1 MFGKIFESIYDGS
14 LHGDWKSMVV
24 FQQLIVLSDC
34 DGVVDV
40 TPRALAAR
48 TGIPLEIIKH
58 GLQALEQPDTE
69 SRSSEME
76 GRRIVKLDDHRSW
89 GWRIVNHSQYRDT
102 VSKSDARTK
111 AAERKRRQ
119 RERERNVDDPSHN
132 VTKCHAESQSKR
144 DTSRENVTVT
154 EKRDSHAMQDAKC
167 KMQNADTKKRKR
179 VATSPLA
186 SSPPSVVEV
195 SEYCKTRNNDVDA
208 EQFVDHYTANGW
220 RQSNGNKI
228 RDWKA
233 AVRTWE
239 RNDFGKKRK
248 EEKAI
253 EESNRHKRKQMT
265 GSNARFALIKTF
277 KITTAREW
285 SDERCLQ
292 EYKKQILKGVEQ

>member
-14 LHGDWKSMVV
+14 LHGDWKSLVV
-24 FQQLIVLSDC
+24 FEQLIILSDC

-48 TGIPLEIIKH
+48 TGIPLEIIEH
-58 GLQALEQPDTE
+58 GLQSLEEPDEE
-69 SRSSEME
+69 SRSAELE
-76 GRRIVKLDDHRSW
+76 GRRIVRLDDHRSW
-89 GWRIVNHSQYRDT
+89 GWRIVNHAQYRDT

-119 RERERNVDDPSHN
+119 REREKTGDDASRG
-132 VTKCHAESQSKR
+132 VTPCHAMSQNER
-144 DTSRENVTVT
+144 DVSQQNVTVT
-154 EKRDSHAMQDAKC
+154 EKRDSHAMQDAIC
-167 KMQNADTKKRKR
+167 NMQNANTKKKKR
-179 VATSPLA
+179 VATT
-186 SSPPSVVEV
+186 SPPSVQDVL
-195 SEYCKTRNNDVDA
+195 EYCKSRNNYVDA

-253 EESNRHKRKQMT
+253 QENNAHKPKPITASQARYGLVKQFKVVD
-265 GSNARFALIKTF
+265 ARQ
-277 KITTAREW
+277 W
-285 SDERCLQ
+285 SDDKCLE
-292 EYKKQILKGVEQ
+292 EYKNRIFKGVEQ

>member
-48 TGIPLEIIKH
+48 TGIPLEIIEH
-58 GLQALEQPDTE
+58 GLKALEEPDEE
-69 SRSSEME
+69 SRSAELE
-76 GRRIVKLDDHRSW
+76 GRRIVRLDDHRSW
-89 GWRIVNHSQYRDT
+89 GWRIVNHAQYRDT

-111 AAERKRRQ
+111 AADRKRRQ
-119 RERERNVDDPSHN
+119 REREKT
-132 VTKCHAESQSKR
+132 VTPCHALSQTKR
-144 DTSRENVTVT
+144 DTSRKNVTVT
-154 EKRDSHAMQDAKC
+154 KKRDSHAMQDATC
-167 KMQNADTKKRKR
+167 KMQNADTKKKER
-179 VATSPLA
+179 VATA
-186 SSPPSVVEV
+186 SPPSVTDV
-195 SEYCKTRNNDVDA
+195 SQYCKSRNNHVDA

-253 EESNRHKRKQMT
+253 EESNKHKRKQLT
-265 GSNARFALIKTF
+265 GSNARFALLKTF
-277 KITTAREW
+277 KITEAREW
-285 SDERCLQ
+285 SDEKCLK
-292 EYKKQILKGVEQ
+292 EYGKQILKGVEE

>member
-14 LHGDWKSMVV
+14 LHGDWKSLVV

-48 TGIPLEIIKH
+48 TGIPLEIIEH
-58 GLQALEQPDTE
+58 GLQALEEPDAE
-69 SRSSEME
+69 SRSAELE
-76 GRRIVKLDDHRSW
+76 GRRIVRLDDHRSW
-89 GWRIVNHSQYRDT
+89 GWRIVNHAQYRDT

-119 RERERNVDDPSHN
+119 REREKTGDDVSRD
-132 VTKCHAESQSKR
+132 VTLCHAMSQKKR
-144 DTSRENVTVT
+144 DMSRENVTVT
-154 EKRDSHAMQDAKC
+154 EKRDSHAMQDAIC
-167 KMQNADTKKRKR
+167 NMQNANTKKKER
-179 VATSPLA
+179 VATT
-186 SSPPSVVEV
+186 SPPSVEDVL
-195 SEYCKTRNNDVDA
+195 EYCKSRNNYVDA

-253 EESNRHKRKQMT
+253 QESNAHKPKPITASQARYGLVKQFKVVD
-265 GSNARFALIKTF
+265 ARQ
-277 KITTAREW
+277 W
-285 SDERCLQ
+285 SDDKCLV
-292 EYKKQILKGVEQ
+292 EYKNRIFKGVEE